1 MARGRKKTV
10 AEWLKGTVAKTPRKR
25 AKRQTVAERIEEDV
39 KRIPV
44 PPVLAPDDDLMV
56 FWRIRVTAAQDLE
69 APFAWQ
75 LPVAESLRR
84 VLLLFEHYLLE
95 ESQVMSA
102 KFWMVHV
109 HKIEYIVYRLDVA
122 LDAVKRKT
130 RRLALYKVYS
140 NLCMMYS
147 PEEAKITRSIAGL
160 TRKRA
165 VAVVASRLMRVKL
178 ARELVKYYN
187 SPDREYVDPGWTWD
201 EAEDIVRGVYPD
213 LGTLPCILHAA

>member
-1 MARGRKKTV
+1 MARGRRKSV
-10 AEWLKGTVAKTPRKR
+10 AEWLKETVAKIPRKR
-25 AKRQTVAERIEEDV
+25 AKRQTVAEWIEEVV

-44 PPVLAPDDDLMV
+44 PPVLDPDDDLMV

-75 LPVAESLRR
+75 LPVTESLRR

-95 ESQVMSA
+95 ESQVKSA

-109 HKIEYIVYRLDVA
+109 HTIEYIVYRLDVA
-122 LDAVKRKT
+122 LDAVERLT
-130 RRLALYKVYS
+130 RRLAMYRVYS
-140 NLCMMYS
+140 DLCMMHG
-147 PEEAKITRSIAGL
+147 PTEAKITRSIAGL

-187 SPDREYVDPGWTWD
+187 SPDHEYEDSGWTWD
-201 EAEDIVRGVYPD
+201 EAEYIVRGVYPD
-213 LGTLPCILHAA
+213 LGTLPCVLHAA